1 MRHDNAYVLDM
12 LLAAREAT
20 GFAANLSFDEF
31 ERHRMAQ
38 LAILK
43 SIEVIGEAASRVS
56 PGCMESH
63 PEIPWSRIVAMR
75 NRLVHGY
82 FNVNLERVWETVKK
96 EIPRLIRQLEP
107 LIPPESTES
116 PD

>member
-1 MRHDNAYVLDM
+1 MRHDDAYVLDM

-20 GFAANLSFDEF
+20 GFAASLSFDEF

-43 SIEVIGEAASRVS
+43 SVEVIGEAASRVS
-56 PGCMESH
+56 PGCKESH
-63 PEIPWSRIVAMR
+63 PQIPWSRIVGMR
-75 NRLVHGY
+75 NRLVQGY

-96 EIPRLIRQLEP
+96 DIPRLIRQLEP
-107 LIPPESTES
+107 LIPPESTET